1 MKRKVSGFPQMKK
14 KNQEHPQWSETSTLN
29 PDVDPIVV
37 RSNVGGEYEIASMM
51 LKNFQSK

>member
-1 MKRKVSGFPQMKK
+1 MRGKVSGFPQMKM

-37 RSNVGGEYEIASMM
+37 SSNVGVWIRYSINDAQQ
-51 LKNFQSK
+51 FSK